1 MSPNTSTIA
10 AVACASKPSTPTN
23 ADGHFLYY
31 RDVVYF
37 DKETHLPIRL
47 EFYDWPRQAGDP
59 GQLLEVYSF
68 ANMRLNVGL
77 GDDVFNH

>member
-1 MSPNTSTIA
+1 RRCTRVETIH
-10 AVACASKPSTPTN
+10 PTN

-31 RDVVYF
+31 RDVLYF

-47 EFYDWPRQAGDP
+47 EFYDWPRADGDP
-59 GQLLEVYSF
+59 GQIVEEYGF

>member
-1 MSPNTSTIA
+1 MS
-10 AVACASKPSTPTN
+10 VSKSVHPTN
-23 ADGHFLYY
+23 PNGYFQYF

-47 EFYDWPRQAGDP
+47 EFYDWPRQQGDP
-59 GQLLEVYSF
+59 GQLVEVYSF

-77 GDDVFNH
+77 GDNVFNH